1 MISPSNP
8 SASPALPHGVVLL
21 ERGWLSSNNIL
32 IVTPD
37 SCTLIDSGYATH
49 AEQTLG
55 LVEGVLG
62 DRPLQRLLN
71 THLHSDHCG
80 GNAALQA
87 RYPALETW
95 IPPGQSE
102 DVALWNMDALSYQ
115 ATGQQCPRFVFSEVL
130 TPGQDIEI
138 GEKRWQV
145 HAAPGHDPDAVLLFE
160 PEDRL
165 LISADALWGNGF
177 GVVFPEIDG
186 IDAFDAVQDTL
197 DLIESLEAS
206 LVIPGHGPPFSD
218 VPSALERA
226 RRRLAQ
232 FRRDPEQH
240 SRYAAKALLKFKLL
254 EVQSMPLRE
263 LQRWMATT
271 SVMQQIHARQAS
283 ALDYGDWVS
292 GIMRDLVAAGAARL
306 DTDVLYNN

>member
-1 MISPSNP
+1 MTRSANTATSPTL
-8 SASPALPHGVVLL
+8 PAGVVLF

-32 IVTPD
+32 IVTPH

-49 AEQTLG
+49 AEQTML
-55 LVEGVLG
+55 LVDSVVG
-62 DRPLQRLLN
+62 DRPLQRLIN

-87 RYPALETW
+87 RYPAMETW

-102 DVALWNMDALSYQ
+102 DVALWNQDALSYQ
-115 ATGQQCPRFVFSEVL
+115 VTGQQCPRFGFSKL
-130 TPGQDIEI
+130 LMPGSDIEI
-138 GEKRWQV
+138 GEKHWQV

-165 LISADALWGNGF
+165 LISADALWNNGF

-186 IDAFDAVQDTL
+186 IDAFDSVQETL
-197 DLIESLEAS
+197 DLIERLDAA
-206 LVIPGHGPPFSD
+206 LVIPGHGPAFTD
-218 VPSALERA
+218 VGPALERA

-232 FRRDPEQH
+232 FRREPAQH

-254 EVQSMPLRE
+254 EMQSMPLHE
-263 LQRWMATT
+263 LEDWMLATK
-271 SVMQQIHARQAS
+271 VMQHIHERHPNGLNYKNWAS
-283 ALDYGDWVS
+283 GVVH
-292 GIMRDLVAAGAARL
+292 DLVASGAAR
-306 DTDVLYNN
+306 VQNGALYNS